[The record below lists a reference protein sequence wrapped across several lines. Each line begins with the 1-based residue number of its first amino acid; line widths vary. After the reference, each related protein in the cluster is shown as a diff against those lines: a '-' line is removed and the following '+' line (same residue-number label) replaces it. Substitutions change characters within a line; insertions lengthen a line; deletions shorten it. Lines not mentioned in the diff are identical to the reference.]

1 MNKLEKLK
9 QLLDQASE
17 KQLSFTKIK
26 VYGYQYNYEVS
37 LIKSISKFW
46 FGRHEVTDYFAP
58 SNQESNHNNRPGI
71 FKKSIEYIVIHDTAS
86 VAKSADEYAHAQYV
100 RNGGDGT
107 SWHYSVGSKKI
118 YHQISDNEI
127 AYHAGDGLIVPF
139 KLVDTGVEGT
149 DPYPNIDILDDFY
162 MINGQKSEIRIPIIT
177 FEKDEDKLVYASD
190 YIKQSKVAPSNAYE
204 GQRYQTSNIKINDAG
219 IRVDLING
227 KYYIGPTYYNATYGF
242 IANRGGNL
250 NSIGIETMVNEGS
263 DLIRTWHRCAKLV
276 AHLLID
282 NQLGIDRVKPH
293 HFFSG
298 KPCPM
303 TLRSNH
309 LWDYFMEFV
318 DVEYQI
324 LKEFSDVKISL
335 INYDESIDEEGLIKI
350 DKIKSS
356 IINYQIKLEDQ
367 NDVMVIDYTVKIKK

>member
-118 YHQISDNEI
+118 YHQIPDNEI
-127 AYHAGDGLIVPF
+127 AYHAGDGLIVP
-139 KLVDTGVEGT
+139 
-149 DPYPNIDILDDFY
+149 
-162 MINGQKSEIRIPIIT
+162 
-177 FEKDEDKLVYASD
+177 
-190 YIKQSKVAPSNAYE
+190 
-204 GQRYQTSNIKINDAG
+204 
-219 IRVDLING
+219 
-227 KYYIGPTYYNATYGF
+227 
-242 IANRGGNL
+242 L
-250 NSIGIETMVNEGS
+250 N
-263 DLIRTWHRCAKLV
+263 
-276 AHLLID
+276 LLI
-282 NQLGIDRVKPH
+282 QG
-293 HFFSG
+293 
-298 KPCPM
+298 
-303 TLRSNH
+303 
-309 LWDYFMEFV
+309 
-318 DVEYQI
+318 
-324 LKEFSDVKISL
+324 LKEL
-335 INYDESIDEEGLIKI
+335 ILIQTLI
-350 DKIKSS
+350 F
-356 IINYQIKLEDQ
+356 
-367 NDVMVIDYTVKIKK
+367 